1 MNKILAHIKLFR
13 PLNLTIGAFAVFI
26 SASILQVL
34 NQVTLLIAAILVV
47 VCYNAAANAINDYC
61 DIEIDRINR
70 PERPLTTGLVSS
82 TFALWIAVLLFAIG
96 SVIAFML
103 PVLATGIAILLA
115 LPLMIFYSFTF
126 KGLPLVGNI
135 VIAFILGLT
144 FIFAGAAFGNILPL
158 IIPSFLAFGLTLLR
172 ELVKDIADYEGDM
185 EISLRTY
192 PIKVGVERAVK
203 QSVWLAVVIG
213 ISALLPYL
221 VGYYSLAYLILLILG
236 VEIPLSIIVL
246 SFVKNPTVNSAR
258 TGSGLLKFS
267 TISGLLAVWAGSS
280 AF

>member
-1 MNKILAHIKLFR
+1 
-13 PLNLTIGAFAVFI
+13 
-26 SASILQVL
+26 LQVL
-34 NQVTLLIAAILVV
+34 DQVTLLVAAILVV
-47 VCYNAAANAINDYC
+47 VCYNAGANAINDYC

-82 TFALWIAVLLFAIG
+82 TFALWIAVLLFVIG

-103 PVLATGIAILLA
+103 PVLATGIAVLLA
-115 LPLMIFYSFTF
+115 MPLMIFYSFTF

-135 VIAFILGLT
+135 IIAFILGLT
-144 FIFAGAAFGNILPL
+144 FIFAGAVFSNISPL

-203 QSVWLAVVIG
+203 QSIRLAVVIG
-213 ISALLPYL
+213 ISTLLPYF
-221 VGYYSLAYLILLILG
+221 VGYYTLAYLILLILG
-236 VEIPLSIIVL
+236 VEIPLFIIVL

-258 TGSGLLKFS
+258 TGSSLLKFS

>member
-1 MNKILAHIKLFR
+1 MNRILAHIELLR

-34 NQVTLLIAAILVV
+34 DQVTLLIAAILVV

-126 KGLPLVGNI
+126 KSLPLVGNI

-192 PIKVGVERAVK
+192 PIKVGVKRAVK

-213 ISALLPYL
+213 ISTLLPYL

-246 SFVKNPTVNSAR
+246 SFVKNPTVKSAR
-258 TGSGLLKFS
+258 TGSSLLKFS